1 MNVNLEKHEL
11 FELKYLLTN
20 YCEYL
25 KDEDG
30 NCKEHKQM
38 KALHKK
44 LSRALDISESLVT
57 FNKKTDWV
65 ELESVGSWI
74 CKNGYVGAMNADGTR
89 CLHNPINIKED
100 KGLAYDWWNALEDYD
115 LDEVRNV
122 QNGLNRKILDQG
134 L

>member
-1 MNVNLEKHEL
+1 MKVELNKNEL

-25 KDEDG
+25 KDESDS
-30 NCKEHKQM
+30 CKEHKEMQ
-38 KALHKK
+38 ALHKK
-44 LSRALDISESLVT
+44 LSRALDISESLPT

-74 CKNGYVGAMNADGTR
+74 CENGYVGAMNADNTR
-89 CLHNPINIKED
+89 EIDNPINIKED
-100 KGLAYDWWNALEDYD
+100 GLDYDWWKSLEDYD
-115 LDEVRNV
+115 LDEVRNI
-122 QNGLNRKILDQG
+122 QNGLNTKIIDQG